1 LRLVLGD
8 PKPYVFITANRSRRE
23 NWS

>member
-8 PKPYVFITANRSRRE
+8 PKPYVLITSNRSRRE